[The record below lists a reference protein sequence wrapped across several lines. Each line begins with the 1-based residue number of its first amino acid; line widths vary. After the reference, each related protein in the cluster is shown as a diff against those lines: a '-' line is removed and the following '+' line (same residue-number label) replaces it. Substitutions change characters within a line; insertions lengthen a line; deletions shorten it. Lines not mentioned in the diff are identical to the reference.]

1 MKVLLADDHALFLNG
16 LRSLLALH
24 GIEVVGTARN
34 GLEAVEKTLQLRPD
48 IVLMDIRMPECDG
61 VTATRRIKASWPECK
76 IVMLTTSDQEPD
88 LLDAIQS
95 GACGYLLKSL
105 ETEPFLTYLHGVE
118 HGEAAISRE
127 LAGTLLKAVGR
138 QEAGGKP
145 TLADVELTGRQLEIL
160 QLVAQGLS
168 NKDLAGRLFLS
179 EHTIKYHMG
188 QILQRLHLKH
198 RDQAADYA
206 IRKGLIKKG

>member
-61 VTATRRIKASWPECK
+61 VDATRRIKASWPECK

-88 LLDAIQS
+88 LLDAIQC

-118 HGEAAISRE
+118 HGEAAISPS
-127 LAGTLLKAVGR
+127 AW
-138 QEAGGKP
+138 P
-145 TLADVELTGRQLEIL
+145 
-160 QLVAQGLS
+160 GL
-168 NKDLAGRLFLS
+168 
-179 EHTIKYHMG
+179 Y
-188 QILQRLHLKH
+188 
-198 RDQAADYA
+198 
-206 IRKGLIKKG
+206 